1 MEQWDVDKIKTGNRY
16 RKDLGDIK
24 AMASSIEKIGL
35 LHPIVIQPDGTLIAG
50 MRRLEACKLLGWKSV
65 PVRVISLENILR
77 GEHDENVF
85 RKDFTPSEAVAIG
98 EALEPLERQA
108 AKERM
113 LAGKPCEN
121 FTQGSGKSL
130 DKVAAVVG
138 MSRPTYQK
146 AKEIVQ
152 YAQTIQMPEL
162 IEIMDEKGIEHALK
176 RKHEIEIE
184 QRRAELARAAEQV
197 PPSERWRIWQDDIRT
212 ARLDEQVD
220 AIITDPPYP
229 REYLPLW
236 DELGRFAKENLK
248 TGGVL
253 LAMAPGPYLPQI
265 IEMLGRH
272 LTYQWVLACELPGQS
287 ASAIQ
292 SGVRNIMWKPILV
305 YRNGGDPINIGS
317 DLFRNNKSDKNFHEW
332 GQGLDGYE
340 WQVENFTQPNDIIC
354 DPFLGGGTTAIA
366 ALKHGRRFVGF
377 DVDAESVSIS
387 KGRLKDCL
395 LDLSP
400 AQRLVGA
407 LLGEGDYW

>member
-1 MEQWDVDKIKTGNRY
+1 MEGPEFDELCRDISANGLIEPIWTYQGKILDGRNRY
-16 RKDLGDIK
+16 RACMKVGIAPQYREYTGDNPL
-24 AMASSIEKIGL
+24 SF
-35 LHPIVIQPDGTLIAG
+35 
-50 MRRLEACKLLGWKSV
+50 
-65 PVRVISLENILR
+65 VISLNLKRRHLNESQRAIIAAKLANMQLGDNQYKKEGVQICTPKISLEQAAELLNVGRRTVAMVKAIEREAPELVEKIER
-77 GEHDENVF
+77 GEMTAH
-85 RKDFTPSEAVAIG
+85 EAEKKVK
-98 EALEPLERQA
+98 E
-108 AKERM
+108 KER
-113 LAGKPCEN
+113 
-121 FTQGSGKSL
+121 
-130 DKVAAVVG
+130 
-138 MSRPTYQK
+138 
-146 AKEIVQ
+146 
-152 YAQTIQMPEL
+152 
-162 IEIMDEKGIEHALK
+162 
-176 RKHEIEIE
+176 E

-197 PPSERWRIWQDDIRT
+197 PLSERWRIWQDDIHT

-229 REYLPLW
+229 KDYLPLW

-253 LAMAPGPYLPQI
+253 LAMAPGTYLPQV

-305 YRNGGDPINIGS
+305 YRNGGDPINIGC
-317 DLFRNNKSDKNFHEW
+317 DLFRNTKREKEFHEW
-332 GQGLDGYE
+332 GQGVDGYE
-340 WQVENFTQPNDIIC
+340 WQVENFTLPNDIIC

-407 LLGEGDYW
+407 LLGEGDCW

>member
-1 MEQWDVDKIKTGNRY
+1 MEFHEIANTLPLMEGPEFDELCRDISANGLIEPIWTYQGKILDGRNRY
-16 RKDLGDIK
+16 RACMKVGIAPQYREYVGDNP
-24 AMASSIEKIGL
+24 L
-35 LHPIVIQPDGTLIAG
+35 NF
-50 MRRLEACKLLGWKSV
+50 
-65 PVRVISLENILR
+65 VISLNLKRRHLNESQRAVIAAKLANMRQGERTDLKPSANLQKVSQETAANLLNVSPRLIATVKAIEREAPELVEKIER
-77 GEHDENVF
+77 GEMTAH
-85 RKDFTPSEAVAIG
+85 EAEKKVK
-98 EALEPLERQA
+98 E
-108 AKERM
+108 KER
-113 LAGKPCEN
+113 
-121 FTQGSGKSL
+121 
-130 DKVAAVVG
+130 
-138 MSRPTYQK
+138 
-146 AKEIVQ
+146 
-152 YAQTIQMPEL
+152 
-162 IEIMDEKGIEHALK
+162 
-176 RKHEIEIE
+176 E
-184 QRRAELARAAEQV
+184 QRRAELVRAAEQV
-197 PPSERWRIWQDDIRT
+197 PPSARWRIWQDDIRT

-236 DELGRFAKENLK
+236 DELGQFAKENLK

-253 LAMAPGPYLPQI
+253 LAMAPAPHLPQV

-340 WQVENFTQPNDIIC
+340 WQVENFTLPNDIIC